1 MSDKFGE
8 GRDPYLYPG
17 LNVMRNRLG
26 IHQAQRLA
34 QAAYEMTA
42 LRAATIE
49 LGPLIRGLPHLCA
62 IHRQLYQDIFDWAGQ
77 LREVDIYQG
86 DTRFCHFAY
95 IEKEGNAL
103 MQDLEEEGYLVGL
116 AHEKFVE
123 RLAHYYCEINVLHPF
138 RLGSGLAQR
147 IFFEQLA
154 LHAGYALSWQGIAV
168 ETWKQANQSGA
179 MGDLSA
185 LQAIFQ
191 KAISAKLAKLSKIVR
206 FYSPGAAM
214 ILLIDNYDSFTWNLY
229 QYFCELGAE
238 VQVRRNDALTLAHI
252 DALNPQKIVISPG
265 PCTPND
271 AGISLAVIR
280 HYAGRIPML
289 GVCLGHQAMA
299 QAFGASV
306 VRAAKVMHGKTSPVT
321 HNGQGVFRGL
331 PSPLTVTRY
340 HSLIVDPATLPE
352 CFEITA
358 WSETQ
363 EIMGIRHREWDLEGV
378 QFHPESILS
387 EQGHALLKNFLRR

>member
-34 QAAYEMTA
+34 QAVYEMTA

-95 IEKEGNAL
+95 IEKEGNVL

-154 LHAGYALSWQGIAV
+154 LHAGYALSWQSIAV
-168 ETWKQANQSGA
+168 ETWNQANQSGA

-191 KAISAKLAKLSKIVR
+191 KAISEAR
-206 FYSPGAAM
+206 
-214 ILLIDNYDSFTWNLY
+214 
-229 QYFCELGAE
+229 
-238 VQVRRNDALTLAHI
+238 
-252 DALNPQKIVISPG
+252 
-265 PCTPND
+265 
-271 AGISLAVIR
+271 
-280 HYAGRIPML
+280 
-289 GVCLGHQAMA
+289 
-299 QAFGASV
+299 
-306 VRAAKVMHGKTSPVT
+306 
-321 HNGQGVFRGL
+321 
-331 PSPLTVTRY
+331 
-340 HSLIVDPATLPE
+340 
-352 CFEITA
+352 
-358 WSETQ
+358 ET
-363 EIMGIRHREWDLEGV
+363 E
-378 QFHPESILS
+378 
-387 EQGHALLKNFLRR
+387 

>member
-26 IHQAQRLA
+26 IHQAERLA

-49 LGPLIRGLPHLCA
+49 LGPLVRGLPHLCA

-154 LHAGYALSWQGIAV
+154 LHAGYALSWRDIAV
-168 ETWKQANQSGA
+168 EKWNQANQSGA

-191 KAISAKLAKLSKIVR
+191 KAISEAR
-206 FYSPGAAM
+206 
-214 ILLIDNYDSFTWNLY
+214 
-229 QYFCELGAE
+229 
-238 VQVRRNDALTLAHI
+238 
-252 DALNPQKIVISPG
+252 
-265 PCTPND
+265 
-271 AGISLAVIR
+271 
-280 HYAGRIPML
+280 
-289 GVCLGHQAMA
+289 
-299 QAFGASV
+299 
-306 VRAAKVMHGKTSPVT
+306 
-321 HNGQGVFRGL
+321 
-331 PSPLTVTRY
+331 
-340 HSLIVDPATLPE
+340 
-352 CFEITA
+352 
-358 WSETQ
+358 ET
-363 EIMGIRHREWDLEGV
+363 E
-378 QFHPESILS
+378 
-387 EQGHALLKNFLRR
+387 

>member
-26 IHQAQRLA
+26 IHQVFFKQKT
-34 QAAYEMTA
+34 AYEMTA

-49 LGPLIRGLPHLCA
+49 LGPLVRGLPHLCA

-191 KAISAKLAKLSKIVR
+191 KAISEAR
-206 FYSPGAAM
+206 
-214 ILLIDNYDSFTWNLY
+214 
-229 QYFCELGAE
+229 
-238 VQVRRNDALTLAHI
+238 
-252 DALNPQKIVISPG
+252 
-265 PCTPND
+265 
-271 AGISLAVIR
+271 
-280 HYAGRIPML
+280 
-289 GVCLGHQAMA
+289 
-299 QAFGASV
+299 
-306 VRAAKVMHGKTSPVT
+306 
-321 HNGQGVFRGL
+321 
-331 PSPLTVTRY
+331 
-340 HSLIVDPATLPE
+340 
-352 CFEITA
+352 
-358 WSETQ
+358 ET
-363 EIMGIRHREWDLEGV
+363 E
-378 QFHPESILS
+378 
-387 EQGHALLKNFLRR
+387 

>member
-1 MSDKFGE
+1 
-8 GRDPYLYPG
+8 LYPG

-49 LGPLIRGLPHLCA
+49 LGPLVRGLPHLCA

-138 RLGSGLAQR
+138 RFGSGLAQR

-185 LQAIFQ
+185 LRAIFQ
-191 KAISAKLAKLSKIVR
+191 KAISEAR
-206 FYSPGAAM
+206 
-214 ILLIDNYDSFTWNLY
+214 
-229 QYFCELGAE
+229 
-238 VQVRRNDALTLAHI
+238 
-252 DALNPQKIVISPG
+252 
-265 PCTPND
+265 
-271 AGISLAVIR
+271 
-280 HYAGRIPML
+280 
-289 GVCLGHQAMA
+289 
-299 QAFGASV
+299 
-306 VRAAKVMHGKTSPVT
+306 
-321 HNGQGVFRGL
+321 
-331 PSPLTVTRY
+331 
-340 HSLIVDPATLPE
+340 
-352 CFEITA
+352 
-358 WSETQ
+358 ET
-363 EIMGIRHREWDLEGV
+363 E
-378 QFHPESILS
+378 
-387 EQGHALLKNFLRR
+387 